1 MEKTKQNS
9 SQIQKVFLPS
19 VENALQEFIDS
30 FTKSKTIQTQ
40 NFHKET
46 EKLNERIDRVK
57 MAIECDEAAISFIK
71 SQMKDNLNNKENLQC
86 PKQMLHRK
94 LEKYRNYALKL
105 SENLRLYEKRLG
117 LSMKKLN
124 DDTLWVAFQF
134 LNRENVGEFSVTI
147 RIENKFYYVLK
158 CTPKISFIDELL
170 LELNTSNDFSAFI
183 KSLRRAFKEVA

>member
-1 MEKTKQNS
+1 MEKIKEDSN
-9 SQIQKVFLPS
+9 QIQKVFLPS
-19 VENALQEFIDS
+19 VENAVKEYIDS
-30 FTKSKTIQTQ
+30 YTKSKSVQTQ
-40 NFHKET
+40 NYHKEV

-71 SQMKDNLNNKENLQC
+71 SQMKDILKNKENLQC
-86 PKQMLHRK
+86 PKQILHRK

-124 DDTLWVAFQF
+124 DDTLWVAFHY

-147 RIENKFYYVLK
+147 RIENKSYNVLK
-158 CTPKISFIDELL
+158 CTPKIPQINDLL
-170 LELNTSNDFSAFI
+170 SQLNLSNDFSTFI
-183 KSLRRAFKEVA
+183 KSLRQAFKEVA

>member
-1 MEKTKQNS
+1 MEKIKEDSN
-9 SQIQKVFLPS
+9 QIQKVFLPS
-19 VENALQEFIDS
+19 VENAIKEYIDS
-30 FTKSKTIQTQ
+30 YTKSKTIQTQ
-40 NFHKET
+40 NYHKEA

-71 SQMKDNLNNKENLQC
+71 SQMKDILKNKENLQC
-86 PKQMLHRK
+86 PKQILHRK

-124 DDTLWVAFQF
+124 DDTLWVAFHF

-147 RIENKFYYVLK
+147 RIENKTYNVLK
-158 CTPKISFIDELL
+158 CTPNITKLNDLL
-170 LELNTSNDFSAFI
+170 SDLNATNDFSTFI
-183 KSLRRAFKEVA
+183 KSLRAAFKEVA

>member
-1 MEKTKQNS
+1 MEEIRLNSLKT
-9 SQIQKVFLPS
+9 QKVFLPS

-30 FTKSKTIQTQ
+30 FTKSKTVQTQ
-40 NFHKET
+40 NFYRDA

-71 SQMKDNLNNKENLQC
+71 SQMKDILNNKENLQC
-86 PKQMLHRK
+86 PKQILHRK

-134 LNRENVGEFSVTI
+134 LNRENIGEFSVTI
-147 RIENKFYYVLK
+147 KIENKSYYILK
-158 CTPKISFIDELL
+158 CTPKLLKIEDLL
-170 LELNTSNDFSAFI
+170 LDLNSSNDFSTFI